1 MSLLLYFSKWIQVYD
16 FIGLKKSEKLVTF
29 YSEGKNYWPYLE
41 GIIKH
46 LLGESNITIY
56 YVTSDKDDPGL
67 KEKASNYHTLLI
79 DDGYMRDWFF
89 KNLNTYILITTMPDI
104 DNFQIKKSSD
114 TNYYIYTQ
122 HSLMSPNCSYRKGS
136 FDHYDIIFCSGQY
149 MIDEIRKAEEF
160 YDLPKKVLVD
170 HGYTRLDSLK
180 SEYLSFKKNEKP
192 IKQKKIL
199 LAPSWNKEG
208 VLNSSLA
215 EIIIQ
220 NSINQGFEITLRP
233 HPESL
238 KYSND
243 KIKHILNK
251 FEDNDLFKYE
261 NNIVGN
267 ISLFESDILITDW
280 SGMSL
285 EYAFSMKKP
294 VLYISTPQKILNED
308 YHIIGIEAFE
318 ASIREKIGIIWDGYS
333 SIETILE
340 NSHIEEYDYSKDI
353 FNIGKSDEVGALYIK
368 DLVKEFT
375 S

>member
-1 MSLLLYFSKWIQVYD
+1 MNFLLYFSKWMKVFD
-16 FIGLKKSEKLVTF
+16 FIRLKKSDKLVTF
-29 YSEGKNYWPYLE
+29 YSEGKNNWPYLK

-46 LLGESNITIY
+46 LLVNSKLTIY
-56 YVTSDKDDPGL
+56 YVSSDQDDPGL

-89 KNLNTYILITTMPDI
+89 DKLNAYILVTTMPDM
-104 DNFQIKKSSD
+104 DNFQIKKSSE

-136 FDHYDIIFCSGQY
+136 FDNYDIVFCSGKY

-160 YDLPKKVLVD
+160 YNLPKKELVH

-180 SEYLSFKKNEKP
+180 LEYSYFKKNKKT

-199 LAPSWNKEG
+199 FAPSWNKTG

-238 KYSND
+238 KYSKD
-243 KIKHILNK
+243 KIKSLLNK
-251 FEDNDLFKYE
+251 FSNDSLFNYE
-261 NNIVGN
+261 NNIVDN
-267 ISLFESDILITDW
+267 ISLFESDILVTDW
-280 SGMSL
+280 SGIAL
-285 EYAFSMKKP
+285 EYAFSMEKP
-294 VLYISTPQKILNED
+294 VLYINTPQKILNED
-308 YHIIGIEAFE
+308 YHILGTQAFE
-318 ASIREKIGIIWDGYS
+318 ASMREKVGVIWDGYS
-333 SIETILE
+333 SIENILE
-340 NSHIEEYDYSKDI
+340 NNHIKTYDYSKDI
-353 FNIGKSDEVGALYIK
+353 FNIGKSDEVGSLYIMK
-368 DLVKEFT
+368 LIQESSF
-375 S
+375 

>member
-1 MSLLLYFSKWIQVYD
+1 MNFLLYFSKWMKVFD
-16 FIGLKKSEKLVTF
+16 FIRLKKSDKLVTF
-29 YSEGKNYWPYLE
+29 YSEGKNNWPYLK

-46 LLGESNITIY
+46 LLVNSKLTIY
-56 YVTSDKDDPGL
+56 YVSSDQDDPGL

-89 KNLNTYILITTMPDI
+89 DKLNAYILVTTMPDM
-104 DNFQIKKSSD
+104 DNFQIKKSSE

-136 FDHYDIIFCSGQY
+136 FDNYDIVFCSGKY

-160 YDLPKKVLVD
+160 YNLPKKELVH

-180 SEYLSFKKNEKP
+180 SEYSYFKKNKKT

-199 LAPSWNKEG
+199 FAPSWNKTG

-238 KYSND
+238 KYSKD
-243 KIKHILNK
+243 KIKSLLNK
-251 FEDNDLFKYE
+251 FSNDSLFNYE
-261 NNIVGN
+261 NNIVDN
-267 ISLFESDILITDW
+267 ISLFESDILVTDW
-280 SGMSL
+280 SGIAL
-285 EYAFSMKKP
+285 EYAFSMEKP
-294 VLYISTPQKILNED
+294 VLYINTPQKILNED
-308 YHIIGIEAFE
+308 YHILGTQAFE
-318 ASIREKIGIIWDGYS
+318 ASMREKVGVIWDGYS
-333 SIETILE
+333 SIENILE
-340 NSHIEEYDYSKDI
+340 NNHIKAYDYSKDI
-353 FNIGKSDEVGALYIK
+353 FNIGKSDEVGSLYIMK
-368 DLVKEFT
+368 LIQESSF
-375 S
+375 

>member
-1 MSLLLYFSKWIQVYD
+1 MSLLLYFSKWIKVFD
-16 FIGLKKSEKLVTF
+16 FIRLEKSEKLVTF
-29 YSEGKNYWPYLE
+29 YSEGKNNWPYLK

-46 LLGESNITIY
+46 LLVNSKLKIY
-56 YVTSDKDDPGL
+56 YVSSDQDDPGL

-89 KNLNTYILITTMPDI
+89 EKLNTYILITTMPDI
-104 DNFQIKKSSD
+104 DNFQIKKSSA

-122 HSLMSPNCSYRKGS
+122 HSLMSPNCSYKKGA
-136 FDHYDIIFCSGQY
+136 FDNYDIVFCSGQY

-160 YDLPKKVLVD
+160 YNLPKKELVH
-170 HGYTRLDSLK
+170 HGYTRLDNLI
-180 SEYLSFKKNEKP
+180 SEYSTFKKN
-192 IKQKKIL
+192 IKAIRQKKIL
-199 LAPSWNKEG
+199 FAPSWNKEG

-215 EIIIQ
+215 ETIIQ
-220 NSINQGFEITLRP
+220 SSINQGFEITLRP

-308 YHIIGIEAFE
+308 YHIIGTEAFE

-333 SIETILE
+333 SIENILE

-353 FNIGKSDEVGALYIK
+353 FNIGKSDEVGSRYIINLTK
-368 DLVKEFT
+368 QFSL
-375 S
+375 